1 MYHVD
6 RGGLSKVEGA
16 IVVVCTVVGDEDCEV
31 GIVVYV
37 KDGDW
42 VK

>member
-1 MYHVD
+1 VYLID
-6 RGGLSKVEGA
+6 RRGWSEVEGV
-16 IVVVCTVVGDEDCEV
+16 IVVVRVVVGDEGCAV

-37 KDGDW
+37 KDRDR